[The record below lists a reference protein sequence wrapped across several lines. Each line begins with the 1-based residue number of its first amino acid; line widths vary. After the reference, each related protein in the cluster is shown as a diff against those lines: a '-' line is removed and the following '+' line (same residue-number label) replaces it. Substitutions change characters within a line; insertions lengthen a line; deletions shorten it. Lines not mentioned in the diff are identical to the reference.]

1 MNTYYAAIVN
11 HPNQKLD
18 PDNNIPLIQTFHS
31 ATERNNSASPTASIE
46 TRRFPPA

>member
-18 PDNNIPLIQTFHS
+18 PDNNIPQSRFS
-31 ATERNNSASPTASIE
+31 TA
-46 TRRFPPA
+46 PPNAITG

>member
-18 PDNNIPLIQTFHS
+18 PDNNIPLIQIF
-31 ATERNNSASPTASIE
+31 TA
-46 TRRFPPA
+46 PPNAITG